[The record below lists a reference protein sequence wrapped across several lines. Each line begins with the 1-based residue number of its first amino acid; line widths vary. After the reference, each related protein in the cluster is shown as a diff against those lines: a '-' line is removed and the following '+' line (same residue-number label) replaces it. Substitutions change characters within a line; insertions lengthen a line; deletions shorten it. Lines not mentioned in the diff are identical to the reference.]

1 MDQNYTNYTTSYANP
16 QQAYLRDSQSVG
28 LPINSRLTNESFS
41 PNVRFLNNYSGV
53 QQQALSPFQIRSSA
67 ASNENVLYR
76 GIAQGEAQFTAV
88 RGSNYFNN
96 QELQTQ
102 RSTQRVMKS
111 RMVPVTQYVPVYEV
125 E

>member
-1 MDQNYTNYTTSYANP
+1 MDTNYANYITGVANP
-16 QQAYLRDSQSVG
+16 QQLYLRDSQSVG

-67 ASNENVLYR
+67 ASNDNAFYR
-76 GIAQGEAQFTAV
+76 GIVQGEPQLAAV
-88 RGSNYFNN
+88 GGASYYNN